1 MESAEIRRS
10 FLEFFA
16 AKRHKILPSASLWPV
31 VPDLL
36 FTNAGMNPF
45 VPYFL
50 GQRPNPY
57 LRIADT
63 QKCIRA
69 GGKHNDLEDVGFDGY
84 HHTFF
89 EMLGNWSFGDYFKAE
104 AIHWAWELL
113 VKHWHFPKE
122 RLYATV
128 YRPKAGEPADFD
140 AESHGLW
147 TQLFRQEGLD
157 ADEHVL
163 CFGAKENFWSMG
175 ETGPCGPC
183 SEIHIDLTPEGSTR
197 GRLVNRDDPRC
208 IEIWNLVF
216 MQFHRPKDGA
226 LGPLPQKC
234 VDTGMGLERV
244 AGILTSTEHFTRF
257 DRIPSNYDS
266 DLFRDIFQELS
277 GLSGRAYGGRFAPS
291 RQAQLS
297 REEFHDFA
305 FRVMADHLR
314 ALCFA
319 IADGIFPS
327 NEGRGY
333 VLRRIL
339 RRAVFFGQKLR
350 LPEKFLVPLIP
361 GLVEKMGTVF
371 PELRERQGIIASFIG
386 AEEARF
392 EETLERGLALF
403 EDCCRRA
410 GGGILSGE
418 EAFKLYDTYGFP
430 LDLTRLWAE
439 GTGLRVDTAG
449 FEQRMEEQRR
459 RSERGPSMTQGTW
472 SLSSSSA
479 AERGTEFCGYRPE
492 RIEFS
497 EDCEKAKIIGLS
509 SEDGKVRSITTDR
522 TPFYTEMGGQIGDR
536 GIFSLLSVDEK
547 WEELRGKTWK
557 IVRTRRTPNGQI
569 EHYLDEEDPIVC
581 ETEEQMLWL
590 EGAEVRLE
598 VDLPRRLAIER
609 HHTATHL
616 LQAALRKI
624 LGEHVQQAGSFVG
637 DQKLRFDFTHFEAIP
652 QETLE
657 AIEEKIQNWILSN
670 QKVHSYETDFDRI
683 PEGCIAFFRES
694 YGEKV
699 RVVDIAGLSTELC
712 GGCHVRAL
720 GEIGPFKILSESA
733 ISSGVRRIEA
743 IAGTLAWQHAQ
754 SRDKI
759 LEELRR
765 SLSVDGDE
773 AIPERVAQL
782 NEEKRLLEA
791 EYAAHRLHSTVQ
803 MLHSRK
809 KSYPQGELVCAV
821 IPIFV
826 SAAAFAG
833 QGEERDLSLPCPGAR
848 PQGGAGGQGGPGP
861 KGPKGGG
868 AKRTPRG
875 PNSREYTTALLKTS
889 SGLPPLRNGLVLLLH
904 PVSEQ
909 PNAPWNLSLHL
920 APTWIQKGFEAK
932 PCLEKIEKSLVTHL
946 KDRKVLRG
954 DFKEWCAA
962 KGKDFASGGT
972 LPIARERMEEVEEYC
987 KRQIIELFG
996 LEEA

>member
-16 AKRHKILPSASLWPV
+16 AKEHKILPSASLWPA

-50 GQRPNPY
+50 GQQPNPHP
-57 LRIADT
+57 RVADT

-140 AESHGLW
+140 AESHKIW

-157 ADEHVL
+157 ADAHVL
-163 CFGAKENFWSMG
+163 GFGAKENFWSMG

-183 SEIHIDLTPEGSTR
+183 SEIHIDLTPEGSTK
-197 GRLVNRDDPRC
+197 GQLVNRGDPRC

-216 MQFHRPKDGA
+216 MQFHRPKDGV
-226 LGPLPQKC
+226 LGTLPQKC

-244 AGILTSTEHFTRF
+244 AGIFASTENFTRF
-257 DRIPSNYDS
+257 DRMPSNYDG

-277 GLSGRAYGGRFAPS
+277 GLSGWAYGGHFAPS
-291 RQAQLS
+291 RQTQLS

-361 GLVEKMGTVF
+361 GLIEKMGTVF
-371 PELRERQGIIASFIG
+371 PELRERQGTITNFIG

-430 LDLTRLWAE
+430 LDLTRLLAE
-439 GTGLRVDTAG
+439 GKGLKVDTAG
-449 FEQRMEEQRR
+449 FEERMEEQRA
-459 RSERGPSMTQGTW
+459 RSPSITQGTW
-472 SLSSSSA
+472 SVSSHA
-479 AERGTEFCGYRPE
+479 AAKGGTEFCGYE
-492 RIEFS
+492 HDQKAFS
-497 EDCEKAKIIGLS
+497 EDGEKAKIIELS
-509 SEDGKVRSITTDR
+509 SEDGKVESITTDR
-522 TPFYTEMGGQIGDR
+522 TPFYTEMGGQIGDV
-536 GIFSLLSVDEK
+536 GIFSLLSVNEK
-547 WEELRGKTWK
+547 WEKLKGRTWK
-557 IVRTRRTPNGQI
+557 IARTHRTQNGQI
-569 EHYLDEEDPIVC
+569 EHYLSEEDPIIC
-581 ETEEQMLWL
+581 ETEEQLAWL
-590 EGAEVRLE
+590 KGAEVRLE

-624 LGEHVQQAGSFVG
+624 LGEHVQQAGSLVG
-637 DQKLRFDFTHFEAIP
+637 DQKLRFDFAHFAAIP
-652 QETLE
+652 PETLE
-657 AIEEKIQNWILSN
+657 AIEETVQSWIFSN

-720 GEIGPFKILSESA
+720 GEIGLFKILGESA

-743 IAGTLAWQHAQ
+743 IAGTLAWQWAR

-759 LEELRR
+759 LEKLRR
-765 SLSVDGDE
+765 SLSVDRDE
-773 AIPERVAQL
+773 AILKRLEQL
-782 NEEKRLLEA
+782 HEEKRLLEM
-791 EYAAHRLHSTVQ
+791 EYAAHRLSSTVQ

-809 KSYPQGELVCAV
+809 KSYPQGELVCAAV
-821 IPIFV
+821 PIFA

-833 QGEERDLSLPCPGAR
+833 QDKERSLSLPCLGAR
-848 PQGGAGGQGGPGP
+848 PQGRVGGEGGPGP

-868 AKRTPRG
+868 AKRIPMG
-875 PNSREYTTALLKTS
+875 QNVREYTTALLKTS
-889 SGLPPLRNGLVLLLH
+889 SSGLPPLQNGLIFLLY

-909 PNAPWNLSLHL
+909 PNASWNLSLHL
-920 APTWIQKGFEAK
+920 DPAWVQKGFEAK
-932 PCLEKIEKSLVTHL
+932 PCLEKIEKSLVAHL
-946 KDRKVLRG
+946 RDRKALGG
-954 DFKEWCAA
+954 DFKEWCTA

-972 LPIARERMEEVEEYC
+972 LPIPEEWMEEVEEYC
-987 KRQIIELFG
+987 QRQIIELFG
-996 LEEA
+996 LKEA